1 MIVDKIALILVIVG
15 ALNWGGVGLFGF
27 DTVAWIVDYA
37 LGRRNDPAMLP
48 PSQTK
53 AYKRCGSSY
62 VLWTGWQVSGAS
74 RCCSATR
81 RTTPATRLTQPEPF
95 NKKEHLTVL
104 FFPVIFRFAD
114 ASPSPP
120 PG

>member
-15 ALNWGGVGLFGF
+15 ALNWGGIGLFGF
-27 DTVAWIVDYA
+27 NTVAFLCGGPLHSCSA
-37 LGRRNDPAMLP
+37 GRP
-48 PSQTK
+48 PSSP
-53 AYKRCGSSY
+53 GSSTR
-62 VLWTGWQVSGAS
+62 WSGWQVSGAS
-74 RCCSATR
+74 HCCSATR

>member
-15 ALNWGGVGLFGF
+15 ALNW
-27 DTVAWIVDYA
+27 
-37 LGRRNDPAMLP
+37 P
-48 PSQTK
+48 PSSP
-53 AYKRCGSSY
+53 GSSTR
-62 VLWTGWQVSGAS
+62 WSGWQVSGAS
-74 RCCSATR
+74 RCCSGTR

-114 ASPSPP
+114 ASPSPL

>member
-27 DTVAWIVDYA
+27 DTVAFLFGGQAAVLSRIVYA
-37 LGRRNDPAMLP
+37 LVGLA
-48 PSQTK
+48 
-53 AYKRCGSSY
+53 G
-62 VLWTGWQVSGAS
+62 LWCVTLLF
-74 RCCSATR
+74 

-114 ASPSPP
+114 ASPSPL

>member
-27 DTVAWIVDYA
+27 DTVAFLFGGQAAVLSRIVYA
-37 LGRRNDPAMLP
+37 LVGLAGLWRVA
-48 PSQTK
+48 
-53 AYKRCGSSY
+53 GV
-62 VLWTGWQVSGAS
+62 VLRV
-74 RCCSATR
+74 
-81 RTTPATRLTQPEPF
+81 PEQQRDAPETCQPF

-114 ASPSPP
+114 ASPSPL